1 MFTPEERRA
10 RIEKIRSF
18 PAQLEALVEYLDDDD
33 LLGRPLD
40 GEWSVQ
46 QIVHH
51 LADSHMNAYIRTKLM
66 LAEDNPTLK
75 PYDQEKWA
83 EMIDTATV
91 NIDESLLILRGLHR
105 RWTRILDSLE
115 DADWSRTGIHPEIG
129 QITLEDILKTYSDHG
144 DLHIEQINRTL
155 AAQG

>member
-1 MFTPEERRA
+1 MFTPEERSA

-18 PAQLEALVEYLDDDD
+18 PAQLEALVEYLNEDD
-33 LLGRPLD
+33 LLGRPLE

-51 LADSHMNAYIRTKLM
+51 LADSHMNAYIRTKLI
-66 LAEDNPTLK
+66 LSEDKPTLK
-75 PYDQEKWA
+75 PYNQEVWA
-83 EMIDTATV
+83 EMIDTATI

-105 RWTRILDSLE
+105 RWVRLFESLE
-115 DADWSRTGIHPEIG
+115 EDQWGRQGVHPENG
-129 QITLEDILKTYSDHG
+129 DMSLDDILKTYSDHG
-144 DLHIEQINRTL
+144 DNHIQQISRTL

>member
-1 MFTPEERRA
+1 MLSAEERQA

-33 LLGRPLD
+33 LLGRPLE

-51 LADSHMNAYIRTKLM
+51 VADSHMNAYIRTKLI
-66 LAEDNPTLK
+66 LSEDKPPLK
-75 PYDQEKWA
+75 GYDQVAWA
-83 EMIDTATV
+83 EMIDTATLP
-91 NIDESLLILRGLHR
+91 IDESLLILRGLHK
-105 RWTRILDSLE
+105 RWVRIFESLE
-115 DADWSRTGIHPEIG
+115 DDQWALSGVHSESG
-129 QITLEDILKTYSDHG
+129 AMTLDDILTTYSDHG
-144 DLHIEQINRTL
+144 ENHIEQINRTL

>member
-1 MFTPEERRA
+1 MLTPEERRA

-33 LLGRPLD
+33 LLGKPLE

-51 LADSHMNAYIRTKLM
+51 LADSHMNAYIRTKLI
-66 LAEDNPTLK
+66 LTEDRPTLK

-83 EMIDTATV
+83 EMIDSATV
-91 NIDESLLILRGLHR
+91 SIDDSLLILRGLHR
-105 RWTRILDSLE
+105 RWVRLLETLE
-115 DADWSRTGIHPEIG
+115 DADWSRPAHHPEHENY
-129 QITLEDILKTYSDHG
+129 TLEDILIIYSDHG
-144 DLHIEQINRTL
+144 DNHIEQINRTL

>member
-1 MFTPEERRA
+1 MFTPEERQT

-33 LLGRPLD
+33 LLGKPLD

-51 LADSHMNAYIRTKLM
+51 LADSHMNAYIRTKLI
-66 LAEDNPTLK
+66 LAEDKPTLK
-75 PYDQEKWA
+75 PYDQEIWA
-83 EMIDTATV
+83 EMIDTATT
-91 NIDESLLILRGLHR
+91 NIDESLFILRGLHR
-105 RWTRILDSLE
+105 RWVRIFESLE
-115 DADWSRTGIHPEIG
+115 DADWARQGVHPETG
-129 QITLEDILKTYSDHG
+129 VMTLEDILKTYSDHG
-144 DLHIEQINRTL
+144 DNHIEQINRTL